1 MNRQASNR
9 LIIDNV
15 QPAVTLGDEGIL
27 GMSLRISLNRQ
38 GSHARLAG
46 EANNL
51 IKTSNDA
58 FMQRSI
64 EHKESRDPLS
74 SRRSRHNDSL
84 RIAEDGTKILVPM
97 LRQRSKFIERDEE
110 EISVLSCKEKSHPVD
125 VDQLRRSIK
134 EGRSHARGEFSFFID
149 DLPIKR
155 DVNRN
160 VDLEEL
166 VDLEYIT
173 EGSSSHI
180 FSAVWQDQP
189 VIVKVLAALFLV
201 LRHPYLLL
209 YCHHELFFIGQEVSY
224 ICIISGITNNQI
236 IMIYRCCNWIK
247 QTMQ

>member
-1 MNRQASNR
+1 MSSKQAGMNRQISNNR

-15 QPAVTLGDEGIL
+15 VSAAEKDEGIP
-27 GMSLRISLNRQ
+27 GKSIRASLNGGLNRQ
-38 GSHARLAG
+38 GSKARLSIDTNKA
-46 EANNL
+46 
-51 IKTSNDA
+51 I
-58 FMQRSI
+58 MQRSI
-64 EHKESRDPLS
+64 EHKEFSNRLS

-84 RIAEDGTKILVPM
+84 RMAEDGTKTLIPM
-97 LRQRSKFIERDEE
+97 IRQRSKYIEHDDDN
-110 EISVLSCKEKSHPVD
+110 EITSLSCKEKSHPVD

-155 DVNRN
+155 EVNRD

-189 VIVKVLAALFLV
+189 VIVKVCATVFLV
-201 LRHPYLLL
+201 LRHSYLLL
-209 YCHHELFFIGQEVSY
+209 YHCHYDLFLVGQKISHMFAVFFITE
-224 ICIISGITNNQI
+224 IIH
-236 IMIYRCCNWIK
+236 IYFK
-247 QTMQ
+247 D